1 MAFPLNTTTQEML
14 NALANKTHLTKG
26 AMKLYVRERGQ
37 GGRSLVFSPGIMFG
51 LSNSNP
57 FADRLLLPSEKPV
70 TIQLRRFLQ
79 AGYNESDNLEELGRE
94 NFAMLCRFI
103 YQPPVLPVIGPV
115 SLPI

>member
-1 MAFPLNTTTQEML
+1 MSGPES
-14 NALANKTHLTKG
+14 
-26 AMKLYVRERGQ
+26 
-37 GGRSLVFSPGIMFG
+37 SLCCAKETDS
-51 LSNSNP
+51 
-57 FADRLLLPSEKPV
+57 ADRLLLPSEKPV

-115 SLPI
+115 SRRTHDLMHHIGQC